1 MKALVIPRDAYD
13 AMVAHCIEG
22 MPNEACGFIG
32 GKVDGSQRTA
42 TRLYPMTNAAASPV
56 FYRPDDREML
66 AALKDMD
73 ERDLDV
79 ASIFHSHVAT
89 RAYPS
94 PTDIREAHYP
104 DTVFVI
110 VSFEDRDH
118 PYSKGYLI
126 HKRDWRDATGEVE
139 EVELVVE

>member
-1 MKALVIPRDAYD
+1 MKALVIPKDVYH

-32 GKVDGSQRTA
+32 AKTDGRQRAA

-94 PTDIREAHYP
+94 PTDVREAHYP

-110 VSFEDRDH
+110 VSFEERDH

-126 HKRDWRDATGEVE
+126 HKQDWRDATGEVE
-139 EVELVVE
+139 EVELVIE